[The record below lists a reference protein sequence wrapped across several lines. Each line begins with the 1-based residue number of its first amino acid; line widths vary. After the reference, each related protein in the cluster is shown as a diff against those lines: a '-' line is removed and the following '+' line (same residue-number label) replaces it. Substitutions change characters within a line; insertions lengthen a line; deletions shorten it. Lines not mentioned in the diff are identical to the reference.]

1 MNVTDCIG
9 RYIRESL
16 VTDVRDEDD
25 IFDLGFANSL
35 FALQLLLF
43 VEQSFSIEVQRS
55 ELDIKNF
62 SSIAA
67 LSAFVT
73 AKLSAAAANAN

>member
-1 MNVTDCIG
+1 MNITDCIG
-9 RYIRESL
+9 SYIRESL
-16 VTDVRDEDD
+16 AVDVNEEDD

-43 VEQSFSIEVQRS
+43 VEETFSIEVKRS

-67 LSAFVT
+67 LSTFVT
-73 AKLSAAAANAN
+73 SKLGAAANAG